1 MTRDDVRQRLADGAV
16 FDTQVIANPA
26 NPREWILMFRKEGGR
41 SFFLVDAAEQ
51 VESFVSLDALILEL
65 RGLGI
70 KRVEVQL

>member
-1 MTRDDVRQRLADGAV
+1 VTRDDVRQRLADGAV

-26 NPREWILMFRKEGGR
+26 NPREWILLFRKEAGR

-51 VESFVSLDALILEL
+51 VESFASLDALILEL

-70 KRVEVQL
+70 KRVEIQL